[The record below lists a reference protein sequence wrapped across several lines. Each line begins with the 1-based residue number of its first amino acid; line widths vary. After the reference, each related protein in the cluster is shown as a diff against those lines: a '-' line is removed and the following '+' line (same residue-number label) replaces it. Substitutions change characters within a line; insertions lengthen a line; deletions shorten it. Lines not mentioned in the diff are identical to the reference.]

1 LRRLRQ
7 LQNEIDAVQAADD
20 GAGTASY
27 PLGSMDSLLEDEM
40 QELACSVLPEKA
52 GAYYNILKS
61 L

>member
-1 LRRLRQ
+1 
-7 LQNEIDAVQAADD
+7 VQAADD